1 MGRRLGQLLAFFCA
15 LSGSAWAGEADTTA
29 LRGLAGAGMADGLEL
44 GSVRRAPAAMLLDVD
59 YAAQVE
65 LGFGD
70 GLRPMGVM
78 KDTRTSNFGAGVL
91 YTSEWADR
99 AAEVDDLPG
108 WLPADEEL
116 PTDDSWSQTT
126 RVSMG
131 YGAGQLI
138 IPDGS
143 SMREVR
149 RFAVGVSA
157 VYERVDSSLSGLTQ
171 AVELDVGLAGRP
183 TGLITVAATAHD
195 LLPTGERLPSAELGV
210 CWLARPTL
218 KVVADGAWDRS
229 YEGQPWGGR
238 AGLELTAAEAVP
250 LRVGYAVEGD
260 TQRLGLGLGIEDQKA
275 RLDYAINV
283 MTVGPKATRDDPAFI
298 THSVALRV
306 QL

>member
-1 MGRRLGQLLAFFCA
+1 MRRRLGQLLAFFCA
-15 LSGSAWAGEADTTA
+15 ASGSAWAAEADTTA
-29 LRGLAGAGMADGLEL
+29 LRGMAGAGMADGLEL
-44 GSVRRAPAAMLLDVD
+44 GSARRSPAAMLLDVD

-78 KDTRTSNFGAGVL
+78 KDTRTSDFGAAAL

-99 AAEVDDLPG
+99 AAEVEDLPG
-108 WLPADEEL
+108 WIPADAEL

-126 RVSMG
+126 RLSFG
-131 YGAGQLI
+131 YGVGELV
-138 IPDGS
+138 IPDGGQ
-143 SMREVR
+143 MREVR
-149 RFAVGVSA
+149 RFAVGASA

-171 AVELDVGLAGRP
+171 AVELDLGLAGRP
-183 TGLITVAATAHD
+183 TGLLTVAATARD
-195 LLPTGERLPSAELGV
+195 LLPTGERLPSAELGI

-218 KVVADGAWDRS
+218 KLVADGSWDRA

-260 TQRLGLGLGIEDQKA
+260 TQRLGLGLGVEDQKA

-283 MTVGPKATRDDPAFI
+283 ITVGPKATRDDPAFI